1 MPPDNS
7 APCDLVIRGALLIDG
22 SGKPGMRGDLAVKDD
37 RIVALGDLAQIKA
50 AREIQANG
58 KAMAPGF
65 IDTHTHD
72 DRALLS
78 DPLMECKIS
87 QGVTT
92 VITGNCGISL
102 APLTI
107 ERYPPPP
114 LDIIG
119 RQADQFFASFDGYL
133 SALDRDPPALN
144 AACQVGH
151 TTLRAGAM
159 DRFDRPATTTEI
171 DAMRGSLEV
180 SLEQGA
186 IGMSTGLYYPPA
198 KDAPT
203 DEVIALAKPLRA
215 YGGIHTTHMRDE
227 ASHLVQ
233 SVNETIEIGRAA
245 GIPVVISHHKAS
257 GTPNHGLVKDTLK
270 LIDEARKNQK
280 LGLDVYPYV
289 AASTMLDPRRIPL
302 ASKIIVTWSKSRP
315 EFAGQ
320 TLDAI
325 AKTLGC
331 DMEEA
336 AHALLPAGA
345 IYFMMSE
352 DDVRRVLSYPHTMIG
367 SDGLPH
373 DEHPHPR
380 LWGTFP
386 RVLGHYVRNVKLFTL
401 EEAVRRMTALPAAQF
416 GLKDRGGLRVG
427 AYADL
432 VLFDPATIADT
443 ATFEKP
449 KAPAAGIS
457 LVMVN
462 GRMVWSDGAATG
474 NRPGRAL
481 RRNALGLMGKS
492 LATA

>member
-1 MPPDNS
+1 MPPDTS
-7 APCDLVIRGALLIDG
+7 VPCDLIIRGALLIDG
-22 SGKPGMRGDLAVKDD
+22 SGKPGVRGDLAVKDD
-37 RIVALGDLAQIKA
+37 RIVAMGDLAQTRS
-50 AREIQANG
+50 AREIDARG
-58 KAMAPGF
+58 KALAPGF

-102 APLTI
+102 APLSI
-107 ERYPPPP
+107 DHYPPPP

-159 DRFDRPATTTEI
+159 DRFDRAATTGEI
-171 DAMRGSLEV
+171 DAMQRMLEA

-203 DEVIALAKPLRA
+203 DEVIALAEPLRV

-233 SVNETIEIGRAA
+233 SVNETIKIGRAA

-280 LGLDVYPYV
+280 LSLDVYPYV

-302 ASKIIVTWSKSRP
+302 ASKIIVTWSKSQP

-331 DMEEA
+331 GMEEA
-336 AHALLPAGA
+336 ANQLLPAGA

-352 DDVRRVLSYPHTMIG
+352 DDVRRVLSYSHTMIG

-386 RVLGHYVRNVKLFTL
+386 RVLGHYVRDVKLFAL

-416 GLKDRGGLRVG
+416 GLKDRGTLRPG
-427 AYADL
+427 AFADL

-462 GRMVWSDGAATG
+462 GRAVWSDGAATG

-481 RRNALGLMGKS
+481 RRSALGPMGEGM
-492 LATA
+492 ATA

>member
-1 MPPDNS
+1 MASNEATQPD
-7 APCDLVIRGALLIDG
+7 LIIRDALLIDG
-22 SGKPGMRGDLAVKDD
+22 TGKPGVRGDLAVKDD
-37 RIVALGDLAQIKA
+37 RIVAMGDLSQSKGS
-50 AREIQANG
+50 REIPATG
-58 KAMAPGF
+58 LALAPGL

-72 DRALLS
+72 DRALLC

-102 APLTI
+102 APLSI
-107 ERYPPPP
+107 DRYPPPP

-119 RQADQFFASFDGYL
+119 REPKQFFATFDGYL

-151 TTLRAGAM
+151 STLRVGAM
-159 DRFDRPATTTEI
+159 DRLDRPATPAEI
-171 DAMRGSLEV
+171 GAMRRALETSLE
-180 SLEQGA
+180 SGA

-203 DEVIALAKPLRA
+203 DEVIALAEPLRA

-227 ASHLVQ
+227 ASHLVE
-233 SVNETIEIGRAA
+233 SVNETIAIGKAA

-257 GTPNHGLVKDTLK
+257 GTPNHGLVRDTLK
-270 LIDEARKNQK
+270 LIEEARRTQK

-302 ASKIIVTWSKSRP
+302 ASKIIVTWSKSHP
-315 EFAGQ
+315 EFAGE

-325 AKTLGC
+325 AKKLGC
-331 DMEEA
+331 DQEQA
-336 AHALLPAGA
+336 AKQLLPAGA

-373 DEHPHPR
+373 DQHPHPR

-386 RVLGHYVRNVKLFTL
+386 RVLGHYARDVKLFPL
-401 EEAVRRMTALPAAQF
+401 EEAVRRMTSLPAAQF
-416 GLKDRGGLRVG
+416 GLRDRGVLRPG

-432 VLFDPATIADT
+432 VLFDPDTIADR
-443 ATFEKP
+443 ATFEQP
-449 KAPAAGIS
+449 KTPAAGIAS
-457 LVMVN
+457 VLVN
-462 GRMVWSDGAATG
+462 GRSVWSDGAATG
-474 NRPGRAL
+474 DRPGRAL
-481 RRNALGLMGKS
+481 RRQALDPMGGVP
-492 LATA
+492 AN

>member
-7 APCDLVIRGALLIDG
+7 VQCDLVIRDALLIDG
-22 SGKPGMRGDLAVKDD
+22 SGKPGVRGDLAVKDD
-37 RIVALGDLAQIKA
+37 RIVAVGDLAQTKR

-58 KAMAPGF
+58 RALAPGF

-102 APLTI
+102 APLSI

-159 DRFDRPATTTEI
+159 DRFDRAATAAEI
-171 DAMRGSLEV
+171 DAMRRALEA

-203 DEVIALAKPLRA
+203 EEVIALAEPLRA

-227 ASHLVQ
+227 ASHLVR
-233 SVNETIEIGRAA
+233 SVNETIEIGKAA

-270 LIDEARKNQK
+270 LIDAARKDQK

-336 AHALLPAGA
+336 ANRLLPAGA

-352 DDVRRVLSYPHTMIG
+352 DDVRRVLAYPHTMIG

-386 RVLGHYVRNVKLFTL
+386 RVLGHYVRDVKLFTL

-416 GLKDRGGLRVG
+416 GLKDRGSLRPG
-427 AYADL
+427 AFADL

-481 RRNALGLMGKS
+481 RRNTLGPMGEGM
-492 LATA
+492 AIP

>member
-1 MPPDNS
+1 MPSDNS
-7 APCDLVIRGALLIDG
+7 APCDLVIRSALLIDG
-22 SGKPGMRGDLAVKDD
+22 SGKPGARGDLAVKDD
-37 RIVALGDLAQIKA
+37 RIVAVGDLAQTKG
-50 AREIQANG
+50 AREIEANG
-58 KAMAPGF
+58 KALAPGF

-102 APLTI
+102 APLSI

-151 TTLRAGAM
+151 TTLRAGVM
-159 DRFDRPATTTEI
+159 DRFDRAATAAEI
-171 DAMRGSLEV
+171 GAMRASLEA

-203 DEVIALAKPLRA
+203 DEVIALAEPLRA

-227 ASHLVQ
+227 ASHLVR

-270 LIDEARKNQK
+270 LIDEARKSQK

-331 DMEEA
+331 NMEEA
-336 AHALLPAGA
+336 AQALLPAGA

-386 RVLGHYVRNVKLFTL
+386 RVLGHYVRDVRLFTL

-416 GLKDRGGLRVG
+416 GLKDRGSLRLG

-443 ATFEKP
+443 ATFETP

-457 LVMVN
+457 MVMVN
-462 GRMVWSDGAATG
+462 GRTVWNDGAATG

-481 RRNALGLMGKS
+481 RRNTLGPMGEGM
-492 LATA
+492 ATA